1 MNSLRRMLAVLQL
14 IRPQRPTVD
23 IELIQAEL
31 GYPQATAY
39 RYVRELLDVGLLV
52 RLPGGWGLGPRIIEF
67 DLMIRES
74 DPLLNRSRDL
84 MRDLVAQTG
93 LNVLLSALYE
103 DTVISIHQEYGLD
116 ARELNF
122 GRGRPM
128 PLFRSATS
136 RVILAHL
143 PPRRLK
149 RLHEARAARAGAEV
163 GKAGDTGDT
172 RDSGDARD
180 VGDGFLALG
189 PDWRSFSRAM
199 LAIRRQ
205 GWCQSQGELD
215 PDKTGLAAPILDDTG
230 RVLGSITLVGSSE
243 RFAAFQASY
252 LCGLVTQAAME
263 ITRRISMDGPEGS

>member
-67 DLMIRES
+67 DLMIRKS

-84 MRDLVAQTG
+84 MRELVAQTG

-103 DTVISIHQEYGLD
+103 DSVISIHQECGPS
-116 ARELNF
+116 ARELHF
-122 GRGRPM
+122 GRGRSM

-149 RLHEARAARAGAEV
+149 KLYEAYAASDELRAV
-163 GKAGDTGDT
+163 
-172 RDSGDARD
+172 
-180 VGDGFLALG
+180 G

-205 GWCQSQGELD
+205 GWCQSRGELD
-215 PDKTGLAAPILDDTG
+215 PDKTGLAAPILDDAG

-252 LCGLVTQAAME
+252 LCGLVTQAGRE
-263 ITRRISMDGPEGS
+263 ITRRVAGGVSEGD

>member
-1 MNSLRRMLAVLQL
+1 MLAVLQL
-14 IRPQRPTVD
+14 IKPQRPTVD
-23 IELIQAEL
+23 IELIQTEL

-67 DLMIRES
+67 DLLIRES

-103 DTVISIHQEYGLD
+103 DTVISIHQEFGLD

-149 RLHEARAARAGAEV
+149 RLHDAHASSAGPHIPGA
-163 GKAGDTGDT
+163 
-172 RDSGDARD
+172 
-180 VGDGFLALG
+180 
-189 PDWRSFSRAM
+189 DWRSFSRAM
-199 LAIRRQ
+199 LTIRRQ
-205 GWCQSQGELD
+205 GWCQSRGELD
-215 PDKTGLAAPILDDTG
+215 PDTDKTGLAAPILDDTG
-230 RVLGSITLVGSSE
+230 RVLGSITLVGASE

-252 LCGLVTQAAME
+252 LCRLVPEAGQE
-263 ITRRISMDGPEGS
+263 ITRRVGDRQSTGSG

>member
-14 IRPQRPTVD
+14 IQPQRPTVD
-23 IELIQAEL
+23 IELIQTEL

-67 DLMIRES
+67 DLLIRES

-103 DTVISIHQEYGLD
+103 DTVISIHQEFGLD

-136 RVILAHL
+136 KVILAHL
-143 PPRRLK
+143 PPRRLR
-149 RLHEARAARAGAEV
+149 RLHDAHA
-163 GKAGDTGDT
+163 
-172 RDSGDARD
+172 DSADLR
-180 VGDGFLALG
+180 ALG
-189 PDWRSFSRAM
+189 ADWRAFSRAM
-199 LAIRRQ
+199 LALRRQ
-205 GWCQSQGELD
+205 GWCESHGELD
-215 PDKTGLAAPILDDTG
+215 PDKTGLAAPIFDDAG
-230 RVLGSITLVGSSE
+230 RVLGSLTLVGSSQ
-243 RFAAFQASY
+243 RFAAFQTRY
-252 LCGLVTQAAME
+252 LSGLVTDSARE
-263 ITRRISMDGPEGS
+263 ITRRVAAGVSESD

>member
-149 RLHEARAARAGAEV
+149 RLHDARAALASGGAN
-163 GKAGDTGDT
+163 
-172 RDSGDARD
+172 DAND
-180 VGDGFLALG
+180 ANDASDASDASDGFRALG

-215 PDKTGLAAPILDDTG
+215 PDKTGLAAPILDDAG

-252 LCGLVTQAAME
+252 LCGLVTQAGRE
-263 ITRRISMDGPEGS
+263 ITRRVAAGVSEGD

>member
-149 RLHEARAARAGAEV
+149 RLHDARAARAGAELGEV
-163 GKAGDTGDT
+163 SDT
-172 RDSGDARD
+172 SDAS
-180 VGDGFLALG
+180 DGFRALG

-215 PDKTGLAAPILDDTG
+215 PDKTGLAAPILDDAG

-252 LCGLVTQAAME
+252 LCGLVTQAGRE
-263 ITRRISMDGPEGS
+263 ITRRVAAGVSEGD